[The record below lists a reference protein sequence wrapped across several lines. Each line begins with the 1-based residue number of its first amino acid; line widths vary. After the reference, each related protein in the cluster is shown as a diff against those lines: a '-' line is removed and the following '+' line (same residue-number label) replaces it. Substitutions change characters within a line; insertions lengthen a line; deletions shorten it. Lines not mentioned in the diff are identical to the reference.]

1 MMSFFKKTQLAIL
14 LCISNAA
21 FCGAM
26 ANMVEMTS
34 DYDGLYIGLDVTVG
48 DFNATITSSYPY
60 GYIDLSDINIAGGG
74 MIGYDFTIYDRF
86 KLGLEFLGNAN
97 AYTASVERFRENTTL
112 SAEQRYNLAGRIL
125 PGFLFYPGVVGHM
138 ILGYSNAYTTLKDN
152 GQDGFINKSG
162 NQSGFQ
168 GGLGMKVELPA
179 GFTFRGDI
187 VYSIYGTL
195 SGNGGTNNNLY
206 EFQHYSVAPSVLEGT
221 LSIIYK
227 PNISF

>member
-1 MMSFFKKTQLAIL
+1 MMSCFKKTQLAIL
-14 LCISNAA
+14 LGISNAA
-21 FCGAM
+21 FCGGM
-26 ANMVEMTS
+26 ANVEMPS

-48 DFNATITSSYPY
+48 DFNAEITTSYPS
-60 GYIDLSDINIAGGG
+60 GYINLSDINVSGGG
-74 MIGYDFTIYDRF
+74 LIGYDFTIYDRF

-97 AYTASVERFRENTTL
+97 AYSASAQRFREGTAL
-112 SAEQRYNLAGRIL
+112 SAQQRYNLAVRGL

-138 ILGYSNAYTTLKDN
+138 ILGYSNAYTTIKDN
-152 GQDGFINKSG
+152 GQDGFITKSG

-195 SGNGGTNNNLY
+195 SGNGGSNNNLY
-206 EFQHYSVAPSVLEGT
+206 EFQHYSASPSVIEGT
-221 LSIIYK
+221 LSILYK